1 MTINIRDALQTDLP
15 LLQNMAL
22 EMGAHHEA
30 DYFERCLREQT
41 ADSRRIFL
49 ALAAAAPVG
58 YVQLN
63 WYPLYQ
69 PFRRLGIPEIQDLNV
84 IPAYRRKGIGALL
97 VERCEMVARQ
107 SGKTDIGIS
116 VGLYASYGPAQRLYV
131 QRGYVPD
138 GAGITADDVPVR
150 GGEMRPVDDNLTLK
164 LVKSFS

>member
-15 LLQNMAL
+15 LLQNMAI

-41 ADSRRIFL
+41 AGSRRIFL
-49 ALAAAAPVG
+49 ALVVDMPVG

-69 PFRRLGIPEIQDLNV
+69 PFRRLDIPEVQDLNV
-84 IPAYRRKGIGALL
+84 IPAQRRKGIGALL

-164 LVKSFS
+164 LLKSFG

>member
-1 MTINIRDALQTDLP
+1 M
-15 LLQNMAL
+15 
-22 EMGAHHEA
+22 
-30 DYFERCLREQT
+30 
-41 ADSRRIFL
+41 RRR
-49 ALAAAAPVG
+49 
-58 YVQLN
+58 Q
-63 WYPLYQ
+63 
-69 PFRRLGIPEIQDLNV
+69 
-84 IPAYRRKGIGALL
+84 GIGALL